1 MPPLLEAHLRARES
15 PVSPYESLSPFF
27 ATDPKN
33 APITPFVA
41 TLPKSLD
48 FKSFRCHTSETPP
61 GGLHNW
67 LTRSLE
73 SGLHAAC
80 RERSLRVSP
89 RSAFF
94 HHAQTGSAQPSNPL
108 PPLSFHALT
117 NCKFSNSFVLT
128 FIQTA
133 GGVYPPSPL
142 FQRFKVHQPRPH
154 PNALKFSSLF
164 TLSTVNCQLLTNLS
178 PTSHKSRVTNN
189 DPAAHL

>member
-1 MPPLLEAHLRARES
+1 MPPLLEAHLRAHES

-80 RERSLRVSP
+80 RERSLRISP
-89 RSAFF
+89 RSSFL
-94 HHAQTGSAQPSNPL
+94 HGSQTGSAQPSNPT
-108 PPLSFHALT
+108 PTLSF
-117 NCKFSNSFVLT
+117 
-128 FIQTA
+128 
-133 GGVYPPSPL
+133 
-142 FQRFKVHQPRPH
+142 
-154 PNALKFSSLF
+154 LF

-178 PTSHKSRVTNN
+178 RTSHQSPVTS
-189 DPAAHL
+189 HEQ

>member
-1 MPPLLEAHLRARES
+1 MPPLLEAHLRAHES

-67 LTRSLE
+67 LTRNLE
-73 SGLHAAC
+73 SELHPAC
-80 RERSLRVSP
+80 RERSPRISP
-89 RSAFF
+89 RSSFL
-94 HHAQTGSAQPSNPL
+94 HGSQTGSALRSNPTT
-108 PPLSFHALT
+108 PLSFHALT

-142 FQRFKVHQPRPH
+142 FQAQSSVAATASQRPEV
-154 PNALKFSSLF
+154 LFSF
-164 TLSTVNCQLLTNLS
+164 HTVNCQLSTVDQSLS
-178 PTSHKSRVTNN
+178 HESPVTSHEQ
-189 DPAAHL
+189 